1 MGRLLSNKLRN
12 FSTERPAA
20 YWALVLL
27 ISSVFVLGGSARSDP
42 QSLALLRPLSI
53 CFLVFGLW
61 DLKKQHIKNY
71 KFLAAICASLVLL
84 VVLYLIPLPPSIVI
98 GIQNQTLVSEI
109 DAAASIAGTWRPITY
124 VPNATWN
131 ALDSLVAPIAVF
143 ILAIQLDRDSR
154 FKLLQLLLFWGILS
168 ALLGLFQAVGT
179 PGGGLYLYRI
189 TNGTVPVGLFAN
201 RNHFAIF
208 CCCIFLMLSVYLSI
222 DRTHSDMKKFK
233 LWIVLAYGAFLI
245 PLILISGSR
254 AGLLF
259 AILALLTTPLL
270 YRSASV
276 QQKSE
281 NIPIWFNRNTV
292 FVVGIAL
299 MMSATMLASRAAAF
313 ERFFD
318 DGGSADVRFSTWK
331 PIWEM
336 LPVYFPLGSGI
347 GSFAATYQI
356 EEAIRT
362 LTFQYTPH
370 AHNELLEVLLV
381 SGISGAAFM
390 IVAFLG
396 LLLAVGRHF
405 ITNPDMSRS
414 TLFGR
419 LGAAI
424 IILLGAASF
433 VDFPLRTPALLC
445 VLIVAAIWAS
455 GNNKL
460 PAKSVGSS

>member
-1 MGRLLSNKLRN
+1 MGRLFSNKLHN

-27 ISSVFVLGGSARSDP
+27 FSLVFVFGGSARSDP

-53 CFLVFGLW
+53 CVLVFGLW
-61 DLKKQHIKNY
+61 GLKIQHIKNY
-71 KFLAAICASLVLL
+71 KFLAAICACSVLL
-84 VVLYLIPLPPSIVI
+84 VVLYLIPLPPSIMI
-98 GIQNQTLVSEI
+98 GIQSQTLVSEI
-109 DAAASIAGTWRPITY
+109 DAATSIAGTWRPITY

-131 ALDSLVAPIAVF
+131 ALDSLVAPLAVF
-143 ILAIQLDRDSR
+143 ILAIQLDRESR
-154 FKLLQLLLFWGILS
+154 FKLLQLLLFWGFLS
-168 ALLGLFQAVGT
+168 ALMGLFQTVGT
-179 PGGGLYLYRI
+179 PGGGLYLYRL

-208 CCCIFLMLSVYLSI
+208 CCCLFLMLSVYLSV
-222 DRTHSDMKKFK
+222 DRTPKDMKKFK
-233 LWIVLAYGAFLI
+233 LWIVGAFGAFLI

-254 AGLLF
+254 AGFLF

-270 YRSASV
+270 YNSAGN
-276 QQKSE
+276 QQKNE
-281 NIPIWFNRNTV
+281 NTPIWLNRNII
-292 FVVGIAL
+292 FIFGITLL
-299 MMSATMLASRAAAF
+299 MVATLLASRAAAF
-313 ERFFD
+313 ERLFD

-336 LPVYFPLGSGI
+336 LPAYFPFGSGI
-347 GSFAATYQI
+347 GTFAATYQT
-356 EEAIRT
+356 EEAIRA

-381 SGISGAAFM
+381 SGISGAALM

-405 ITNPDMSRS
+405 VTNPDMSRT

-433 VDFPLRTPALLC
+433 VDFPLRTPTLLC

-460 PAKSVGSS
+460 PTKSVGSS